1 MSQPHVGGGAT
12 APSNSDFG
20 ATTISSGAPA
30 GGVASAPPGSTTD
43 GAVPSLG
50 AEPKGRSARSR
61 GPRRARLQLRHV
73 NPLTV
78 LRFSC
83 VLAVAL
89 FFVWMIVIGV
99 LYGILDTA
107 GVIKKVNDTV
117 TTINGPGSNAP
128 VTSGIV
134 FGGAA
139 IIGVINIVL
148 FVALSTVG
156 SVIYNLCA
164 DLVGGIEITLSER

>member
-1 MSQPHVGGGAT
+1 V
-12 APSNSDFG
+12 
-20 ATTISSGAPA
+20 
-30 GGVASAPPGSTTD
+30 
-43 GAVPSLG
+43 
-50 AEPKGRSARSR
+50 
-61 GPRRARLQLRHV
+61 RHI

-89 FFVWMIVIGV
+89 FFVWMIVVGV
-99 LYGILDTA
+99 LFGILDTA
-107 GVIKKVNDTV
+107 GVISKVNDTV

-128 VTSGIV
+128 VTPGIV

-139 IIGVINIVL
+139 IVGVINIVL
-148 FVALSTVG
+148 FVALVTVG
-156 SVIYNLCA
+156 SLVYNLCA